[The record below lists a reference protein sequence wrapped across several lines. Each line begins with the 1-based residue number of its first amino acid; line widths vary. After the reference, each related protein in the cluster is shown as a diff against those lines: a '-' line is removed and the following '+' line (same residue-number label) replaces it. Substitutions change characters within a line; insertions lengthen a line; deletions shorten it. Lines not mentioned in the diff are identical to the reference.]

1 MPRSPVMRSHRSF
14 RPLHS
19 RRGGSVT
26 PLAVLSLT
34 LLVSVVALVVD
45 GGSLMEERRHAQATA
60 DANGFTNDGVQSV
73 VTVNVSPQNYQGG
86 PNAGSALPP
95 GYVEVIVQYN
105 ASRTFSGIFGP
116 GTIPVCGRAVARGR
130 WA

>member
-1 MPRSPVMRSHRSF
+1 MRSHPCF

-60 DANGFTNDGVQSV
+60 DAAALAAAADLYANYGTNGGADPKSTAAASAQAIANANGFTNDGVQSV
-73 VTVNVSPQNYQGG
+73 
-86 PNAGSALPP
+86 
-95 GYVEVIVQYN
+95 
-105 ASRTFSGIFGP
+105 
-116 GTIPVCGRAVARGR
+116 
-130 WA
+130 